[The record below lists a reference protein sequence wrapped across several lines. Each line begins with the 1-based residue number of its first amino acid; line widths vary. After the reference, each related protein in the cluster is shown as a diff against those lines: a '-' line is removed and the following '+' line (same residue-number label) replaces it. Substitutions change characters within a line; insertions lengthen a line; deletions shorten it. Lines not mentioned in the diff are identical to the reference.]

1 MILKIMIVVG
11 YLAICSLLTSVWID
25 KVEKNLKTP
34 MDWLGFAVVVLVSPF
49 IFAYS
54 FVRYAL
60 YDLLGLGDKNVGD

>member
-1 MILKIMIVVG
+1 MIKIIMIIVG

-34 MDWLGFAVVVLVSPF
+34 LDWIGFTIVVLISPF

-54 FVRYAL
+54 FTRYAL
-60 YDLLGLGDKNVGD
+60 YDLLCLGDKNGGN